1 MKSTVTRIIN
11 NYPYSLFEAISLL
24 RRSPAL
30 KCLNPKV
37 STIFSHCV
45 PFPLP
50 GPPMSK
56 TKSQVINKARYELVE
71 PQGKLRK
78 PKKAKKKKK
87 KKTTTNCKISYYLTQ
102 KL

>member
-56 TKSQVINKARYELVE
+56 TKSQVINKAKYELVE

-78 PKKAKKKKK
+78 PKKAKKRRRRRRLR
-87 KKTTTNCKISYYLTQ
+87 TV
-102 KL
+102 KLVIT